1 MRTHSSAFSNEMKM
15 YKKTV
20 FLIASSVLVCSAGC
34 GGSDNRAEVSG
45 EIRVAGQP
53 PVNGSIAFHPTEG
66 NSGPTA
72 GARVTDGKYHIDR
85 AKGVVPGKNLVKI
98 RGIEKTG
105 DTTVRYSQAV
115 DEHVQILPP
124 HFNVEST
131 LVRDVQ
137 PGSNVIDFEL
147 ELDE

>member
-1 MRTHSSAFSNEMKM
+1 MKM

-20 FLIASSVLVCSAGC
+20 FLIASSVLVCIAGC

-45 EIRVAGQP
+45 EIRIAGQP
-53 PVNGSIAFHPTEG
+53 VANGSIAFHPTEG

-72 GARVTDGKYHIDR
+72 GASITDGKYHIGR

-98 RGIEKTG
+98 RATEKTG
-105 DTTVRYSQAV
+105 RDFVRFGEAV
-115 DEHVQILPP
+115 DGIIQILPP
-124 HFNVEST
+124 HYNVQST

>member
-1 MRTHSSAFSNEMKM
+1 MKM
-15 YKKTV
+15 YNKTV
-20 FLIASSVLVCSAGC
+20 FLIASSVLVCIAGC
-34 GGSDNRAEVSG
+34 GESDNRTEVSG
-45 EIRVAGQP
+45 EIRIAGQP
-53 PVNGSIAFHPTEG
+53 LANGSIAFHPTEG

-98 RGIEKTG
+98 RAIEKTG
-105 DTTVRYSQAV
+105 NTTVRYSEPV
-115 DEHVQILPP
+115 DEYVQILPP
-124 HFNVEST
+124 HYNVQST